1 VDRGAIAHVGTS
13 IAVGAGV
20 STHRSFA
27 NALWLGLVF
36 AACGGGATA
45 TPDAG
50 SSVGA
55 DRSAPADATAE
66 VDAAE
71 VDAVAQDAGAPDA
84 EGAPDAHSPDASAPA
99 PLDIAAVPT
108 RSVRAARMG
117 TARDGHTATLL
128 PDGRV
133 VVIGGERIQ
142 PRRDMLASVEIYD
155 PATDTWSPSTALP
168 ESRANHTATLLD
180 DGTILVIGGGRHN
193 AIGVPSGLDVRA
205 TALVYDP
212 STGASVSLGPTR
224 VPRHGHQAVRLP
236 SGRILVVGGSDN
248 NSEIMPAQGAQNPQ
262 PFGRA
267 LASAE
272 LFDPA
277 TRAFSDTSSMS
288 AGRFAFTAVLLADG
302 RVMVSGGANYES
314 EAQSLATSELYDE
327 ATGRFTPT
335 ADFAGVDRLHHAA
348 TRLSDGRVLVFGGKR
363 ANIAFLA
370 DAQVWSPETGL
381 FTRVAN
387 LPPARTIPV
396 VLPLPEGAALVAGGY
411 ACTRSGC
418 APVNTTT
425 ILQADGTTAEG
436 PALNQAR
443 ALPSVTV
450 LRDGRVLIA
459 GGYGFDSM
467 TDVEI
472 LSP

>member
-1 VDRGAIAHVGTS
+1 M
-13 IAVGAGV
+13 
-20 STHRSFA
+20 STHRSSA
-27 NALWLGLVF
+27 NALWLAWLLV
-36 AACGGGATA
+36 ACGGGSTA

-50 SSVGA
+50 SSAGA
-55 DRSAPADATAE
+55 DGAPPADAVAE
-66 VDAAE
+66 LDAAAPDARVLDAGGADAAE
-71 VDAVAQDAGAPDA
+71 VAPDA
-84 EGAPDAHSPDASAPA
+84 QGPDATAPA
-99 PLDIAAVPT
+99 PLDVAAVPT
-108 RSVRAARMG
+108 RAVRAARMA

-133 VVIGGERIQ
+133 VVIGGERLN
-142 PRRDMLASVEIYD
+142 PRREMLASVEIYD
-155 PATDTWSPSTALP
+155 PSTDTWSPSAPLP

-193 AIGVPSGLDVRA
+193 AIGVPAGLDVRA

-224 VPRHGHQAVRLP
+224 TPRHGHQAVRLP
-236 SGRILVVGGSDN
+236 SGRILVVGGSDDH
-248 NSEIMPAQGAQNPQ
+248 SEIKPAQGAQNPQ

-272 LFDPA
+272 LFDPT
-277 TRAFSDTSSMS
+277 TRAFTDTSSMS

-302 RVMVSGGANYES
+302 RVMVSGGANYEG
-314 EAQSLATSELYDE
+314 EAQSLATNELYDE

-335 ADFAGVDRLHHAA
+335 ADFAGVDRLHHGA
-348 TRLSDGRVLVFGGKR
+348 TRLTDGRVLVFGGKR
-363 ANIAFLA
+363 ANIAFLP
-370 DAQVWSPETGL
+370 DAQLWSPLTGL
-381 FTRVAN
+381 FTRAAN
-387 LPPARTIPV
+387 IPPGRTIPV
-396 VLPLPEGAALVAGGY
+396 VLPLPEGAALVVGGY
-411 ACTRSGC
+411 ACARSGC
-418 APVNTTT
+418 APLNTTT

>member
-1 VDRGAIAHVGTS
+1 M
-13 IAVGAGV
+13 
-20 STHRSFA
+20 STHRSSA
-27 NALWLGLVF
+27 NALWLGLLLT
-36 AACGGGATA
+36 ACGGST
-45 TPDAG
+45 TTSPDAG
-50 SSVGA
+50 SSADGA
-55 DRSAPADATAE
+55 APIDALAEADAAP
-66 VDAAE
+66 VDASPL
-71 VDAVAQDAGAPDA
+71 DAGAPDA
-84 EGAPDAHSPDASAPA
+84 AEGAADALSVDAAPSA
-99 PLDIAAVPT
+99 PLDVAAVPT
-108 RSVRAARMG
+108 RSMRAARMG

-133 VVIGGERIQ
+133 VVIGGERLQ

-155 PATDTWSPSTALP
+155 PSTDTWAPSTALP

-205 TALVYDP
+205 TALLYDP

-224 VPRHGHQAVRLP
+224 APRHGHQAVRLP
-236 SGRILVVGGSDN
+236 SGRILVVGGSDD
-248 NSEIMPAQGAQNPQ
+248 NSEIKPAQGAQNPQ

-272 LFDPA
+272 LFDPV
-277 TRAFSDTSSMS
+277 TRVFTDTSSMS

-302 RVMVSGGANYES
+302 RVMVSGGANYEG

-335 ADFAGVDRLHHAA
+335 ADFAGVDRLHHGAA
-348 TRLSDGRVLVFGGKR
+348 RLTDGHVLVFGGKR
-363 ANIAFLA
+363 ANIAFLP
-370 DAQVWSPETGL
+370 DAQRWSPETGL

-387 LPPARTIPV
+387 IPPGRTIPV
-396 VLPLPEGAALVAGGY
+396 VLPLPDGAALIVGGY
-411 ACTRSGC
+411 ACPRSSC
-418 APVNTTT
+418 APLTTT
-425 ILQADGTTAEG
+425 TVLHADGTTAEG
-436 PALNQAR
+436 PMLNQAR